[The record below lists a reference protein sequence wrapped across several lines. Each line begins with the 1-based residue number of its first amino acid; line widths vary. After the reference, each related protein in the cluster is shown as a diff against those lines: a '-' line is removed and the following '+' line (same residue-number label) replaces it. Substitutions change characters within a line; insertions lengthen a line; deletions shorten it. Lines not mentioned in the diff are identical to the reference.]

1 MRVVLSLFNELRFTR
16 RFFVQGPLIVPTKGV
31 SLEIL
36 LSAVSDCSRIGVR
49 SAFTECLIRHHES
62 PRGLVFAI
70 AVAGCHVSLSFLM
83 LQTANNSVSI
93 ADPIGIGV

>member
-1 MRVVLSLFNELRFTR
+1 MKSKKWSHLPRQCDHSLVSRFVPFDELGLTR
-16 RFFVQGPLIVPTKGV
+16 RLFVQEPLIVPTKGI

-36 LSAVSDCSRIGVR
+36 LSAISDCSRIGVR

-70 AVAGCHVSLSFLM
+70 AVAGCHVSLSL
-83 LQTANNSVSI
+83 A
-93 ADPIGIGV
+93 